1 MMEYRLIGMRAADLR
16 REAERDRQAGE
27 IRRAARA
34 ARRAQAVAHQD
45 PRAARR
51 LTLVIGRR

>member
-1 MMEYRLIGMRAADLR
+1 MMEYRLIGMRAVDLR

-34 ARRAQAVAHQD
+34 ARRARAVARQD
-45 PRAARR
+45 SRAARR
-51 LTLVIGRR
+51 LTLVTGRR

>member
-1 MMEYRLIGMRAADLR
+1 MEYRLIGMRGEDLR

-27 IRRAARA
+27 VRRAARDARA
-34 ARRAQAVAHQD
+34 ARTAAR
-45 PRAARR
+45 PGSRAARR